1 MKEVIFSP
9 EAPIPIGPYSQA
21 TKLGNLI
28 FVSGQVAL
36 NQETKQIEG
45 DIKQQTH
52 TVLTNLSKIL
62 EAAGSGMDNVLKT
75 TIFLFDMG
83 DFLRVNEV
91 YASFFNENP
100 PARSTVQV
108 AKLPLGALVEIE
120 AIAFVP

>member
-1 MKEVIFSP
+1 MKEAVFTP
-9 EAPIPIGPYSQA
+9 EAPIPIGPYSQGI
-21 TKLGNLI
+21 KSGNLI

-36 NQETKQIEG
+36 NQQTKQIEG

-62 EAAGSGMDNVLKT
+62 EAAGSGMDHVVKT

-91 YASFFNENP
+91 YASFFGENP
-100 PARSTVQV
+100 PARSTIQV

-120 AIAFVP
+120 AIVLVP

>member
-1 MKEVIFSP
+1 MKEAVFTP
-9 EAPIPIGPYSQA
+9 EAPIPIGPYSQGI
-21 TKLGNLI
+21 KSGNLI

-36 NQETKQIEG
+36 NQQTKQIEG

-62 EAAGSGMDNVLKT
+62 EAAGSGMDYVVKT

-91 YASFFNENP
+91 YASFFGENP
-100 PARSTVQV
+100 PARSTIQV

-120 AIAFVP
+120 AIALVP

>member
-1 MKEVIFSP
+1 MKEAVFTP

-21 TKLGNLI
+21 IKSGNLI

-36 NQETKQIEG
+36 NQETNQIEG

-52 TVLTNLSKIL
+52 TVLTNLTKIL
-62 EAAGSGMDNVLKT
+62 EAAGSGTDHVVKT
-75 TIFLFDMG
+75 TIFLSDMG

-91 YASFFNENP
+91 YGSFFGENP

>member
-1 MKEVIFSP
+1 MKEAVFSP
-9 EAPIPIGPYSQA
+9 EAPIPIGPYSQGI
-21 TKLGNLI
+21 KSGNLI

-36 NQETKQIEG
+36 NQQTKQIEG

-62 EAAGSGMDNVLKT
+62 DAAGSGMDHVVKT

-91 YASFFNENP
+91 YASFFGENP

-120 AIAFVP
+120 AIALVP

>member
-1 MKEVIFSP
+1 MKEAVFTP
-9 EAPIPIGPYSQA
+9 EAPIPIGPYSQGI
-21 TKLGNLI
+21 KSGNLI

-36 NQETKQIEG
+36 NQQNKQIEG

-62 EAAGSGMDNVLKT
+62 EAAGSGMDHVVKT

-91 YASFFNENP
+91 YASFFGENP
-100 PARSTVQV
+100 PARSTIQV

-120 AIAFVP
+120 AIALVP